1 MPNKFHCEKNLKLK
15 ACSLVSKYV
24 QMVYPIK
31 MSEIKILSIIKHLE
45 ETQGA
50 AFKWS
55 TFSSDAWFFQIN
67 ALNR

>member
-1 MPNKFHCEKNLKLK
+1 MPNRFHCEKNLKLK

-24 QMVYPIK
+24 QMVCPIK
-31 MSEIKILSIIKHLE
+31 MTEIKILSIIRHFDV
-45 ETQGA
+45 TQGA

-55 TFSSDAWFFQIN
+55 TLRSDAWFFQMY